1 MNPLRAPHQAAA
13 RTCRASRG
21 WALAL
26 LLLAAPITAAHGQ
39 PQGSGPSFAV
49 SAQVPVQDDAARAR
63 ARALLEAMNQAL
75 EQAVTQAAPEARG
88 RLYLLAAR
96 ARDYI
101 TTYRVLE
108 EGESGG
114 QFLLRLEAQVDL
126 PRLLRDLQ
134 GTLPASRQASTR
146 RAALLLCATPSVPDA
161 GGQSAGPE
169 ATATLV
175 EKARALLTDSGETVE
190 LVGPSLCSPAGA
202 SVNPAALSKSP
213 AHALLMLTLEGS
225 GRAEEVRG
233 TLPRLLGALGRVTFR
248 ALRLGAA
255 AAGTDALVSETA
267 EVAAFAATAEVA
279 LADAQQRAALLALGQ
294 LLKRPGILPY
304 SGSSVLVSI
313 LGAGSYPNYQQLLRV
328 LGALP
333 GVTRAEPRRF
343 VARSG
348 PASAQSDDLVQVL
361 VHTTSSPE
369 ALGAALGRTP
379 LSGLRLQVAPQS
391 AGALRV
397 VCAPGS
403 ALPAESLPETLPP
416 AEGSEPALPAPAA
429 P

>member
-1 MNPLRAPHQAAA
+1 MNTLRVIQQAAA
-13 RTCRASRG
+13 TCRRASRG
-21 WALAL
+21 WPLAL
-26 LLLAAPITAAHGQ
+26 LLLTVPVTAAQGQ
-39 PQGSGPSFAV
+39 PQGSGPSFEV
-49 SAQVPVQDDAARAR
+49 SAQVPTQDDAARAR
-63 ARALLEAMNQAL
+63 ARALLDAMNQAL
-75 EQAVTQAAPEARG
+75 EQAVAQAAPEARG

-126 PRLLRDLQ
+126 PRLLHDLQ
-134 GTLPASRQASTR
+134 GTLPASRQASPR
-146 RAALLLCATPSVPDA
+146 RAALLLCATPSAPDA
-161 GGQSAGPE
+161 GGQAAGPE
-169 ATATLV
+169 ATAPLLD
-175 EKARALLTDSGETVE
+175 KARALLADSGETVE
-190 LVGPSLCSPAGA
+190 LIAPALCSPASAGL
-202 SVNPAALSKSP
+202 NPAALSKSP
-213 AHALLMLTLEGS
+213 AHALLMLTVEGS
-225 GRAEEVRG
+225 GRAQEVRG

-248 ALRLGAA
+248 ALRLSAA
-255 AAGTDALVSETA
+255 AAGTDAVVSETA
-267 EVAAFAATAEVA
+267 ETAAFAATAEA
-279 LADAQQRAALLALGQ
+279 AGAEAQQRAMVTALGQ
-294 LLKRPGILPY
+294 LLKRPGVLPY
-304 SGSSVLVSI
+304 SGSAVLVSI

-348 PASAQSDDLVQVL
+348 PAPAQSDDLVQVL

-379 LSGLRLQVAPQS
+379 LSGLRLQVAPQG
-391 AGALRV
+391 AGELRV
-397 VCAPGS
+397 VCAPGG
-403 ALPAESLPETLPP
+403 ALPADSLPETPPP

-429 P
+429 Q